1 MDIRSGVETIW
12 HDLLLSSKNRTERE
26 VWLVFTVSCFF
37 YTYGWLACF
46 WSKCGCHSW
55 QFAPNST
62 VGFLYGR
69 KIWTDNPCQTG
80 SFCSIT
86 PLLTVANSRCQG
98 ERLWTGWIGSVL
110 FSHQSAASGLLE
122 MKMKTFCLN
131 SCQYFFLAALYL
143 WDPDLAVSA
152 TMNCLMNITSY
163 QKISRFQ
170 GLCISHG
177 INLSVCWL
185 YESMPFRYI

>member
-1 MDIRSGVETIW
+1 MAWSSAFLQEQNWEGGPIGLHCFMFLLHSWLVSMFLKQMWLSYLAVCSKQHSGVF
-12 HDLLLSSKNRTERE
+12 
-26 VWLVFTVSCFF
+26 VC
-37 YTYGWLACF
+37 
-46 WSKCGCHSW
+46 
-55 QFAPNST
+55 
-62 VGFLYGR
+62 R

-143 WDPDLAVSA
+143 WDPDLATSA
-152 TMNCLMNITSY
+152 MMNCLMNITSD